1 MQRGLR
7 LNGQESA
14 LLWTQYFKLEVLY
27 VNKLRGRRVALGLDE
42 GTRKEQGEQG
52 GEGEEERGGVHVPRL
67 EGEDDDPEEEV
78 KAEEK
83 GKGKDPRARNVRA
96 VLAGAVPRMVY
107 LSAIKARPQDLDMRL
122 AFVETLE
129 ELGGQEQQSEP
140 EGKGGEEREGA
151 FESLVQEILE
161 GIEEAFGLADAA
173 WARAN
178 HALTTRGGQGEEEV
192 EVGVT
197 MNKRKKHGRRNS
209 STSSSNSK
217 KQRCSSSL
225 TASTVDDEE
234 AEEGWREGLQGG
246 ARACMAV
253 LDTSLAAAADLNQK
267 DEKKK
272 GERDS
277 LLNKMWQYYLRGLLE
292 LLHAPASVLR
302 AVFARREAALS
313 GEGGWEGGVARG
325 LALEPGMYLIWASL
339 WVPPSVFSSP
349 LADHGE
355 HDGKEEGNVQQARRV
370 LDKAV
375 EAHPSHA
382 RLWEARLRA
391 EAWGEGGRVGEVFAK
406 ARQALGPTAGIDGRE
421 EGGGSEEEEGEA
433 RRVAVAGCWWVFL
446 DWLMETGGEGKK
458 RKSKDTNDSSSD
470 SDSDAEDEEGEEE
483 EVVGQEKGEKAV
495 SPEVAKALEHA
506 LVSTRGPGRVAL
518 CRLWHRC
525 LGWRGL
531 QQALAYMGDGR
542 AEEREDMAALCL
554 EALKE
559 GKVEGGHTVAWFEAV
574 LAVCGKAGTEA
585 SAALWEEYETFER
598 GQGRHLAANNVRWRR
613 GKATGEQ

>member
-1 MQRGLR
+1 MADAVYQALDRMLPALEDLQVRGLFTAEEVRAIAAKRRDFEFLLRRRTARKNDFLRYITHELNLEELRRLRKTKAGLSKSTASDHAGKQLVHFIFERALRKFQGDLELWLQYLDYCCSTSSHKAHSRALARALQLFPRTAGLWIRAASFEFFENSSPPAARVLMQRGLR

-391 EAWGEGGRVGEVFAK
+391 EAWGEGGR
-406 ARQALGPTAGIDGRE
+406 
-421 EGGGSEEEEGEA
+421 
-433 RRVAVAGCWWVFL
+433 
-446 DWLMETGGEGKK
+446 
-458 RKSKDTNDSSSD
+458 
-470 SDSDAEDEEGEEE
+470 
-483 EVVGQEKGEKAV
+483 
-495 SPEVAKALEHA
+495 
-506 LVSTRGPGRVAL
+506 
-518 CRLWHRC
+518 
-525 LGWRGL
+525 
-531 QQALAYMGDGR
+531 
-542 AEEREDMAALCL
+542 
-554 EALKE
+554 
-559 GKVEGGHTVAWFEAV
+559 
-574 LAVCGKAGTEA
+574 
-585 SAALWEEYETFER
+585 
-598 GQGRHLAANNVRWRR
+598 
-613 GKATGEQ
+613 